1 MSKTLL
7 DIQNINQFK
16 TDKNSWHTY
25 LDTYEKLFN
34 RFTDK
39 DINLFEIGVL
49 KGESLKLWS
58 KYLPKSKI
66 YGCDIFTRVSFD
78 DVESNLYGFDNIFLA
93 DVDSFN
99 ESEIAVN
106 SRTDFLDD
114 IGDTMFDIIIDDGH
128 HNSESQIKTF
138 NNFIH
143 KLNPNGVYVIED
155 IMDWDGHLGRIQEE
169 LPDVKIITLES
180 NMGGRNDNI
189 LGVYSKDESFYDGLE
204 YE

>member
-78 DVESNLYGFDNIFLA
+78 DVESNLYGFDNIF
-93 DVDSFN
+93 
-99 ESEIAVN
+99 
-106 SRTDFLDD
+106 SRCRF
-114 IGDTMFDIIIDDGH
+114 F
-128 HNSESQIKTF
+128 
-138 NNFIH
+138 
-143 KLNPNGVYVIED
+143 
-155 IMDWDGHLGRIQEE
+155 
-169 LPDVKIITLES
+169 
-180 NMGGRNDNI
+180 
-189 LGVYSKDESFYDGLE
+189 
-204 YE
+204 